1 MKEEYNKY
9 SFFCVFLEKYLTK
22 KHFCDKIK
30 KTTKKGKNNE
40 YKKRKNKH

>member
-1 MKEEYNKY
+1 M
-9 SFFCVFLEKYLTK
+9 FFLEKYLTK
-22 KHFCDKIK
+22 NYFYDKIK